1 MRSQAVGRASVQA
14 KRLACWAG
22 SVMAVMAF
30 LPMCAVAVVAGVSVK
45 EDPLAVQRARAE
57 WVQKKGR
64 EVYYT
69 QTFDLS
75 GLPAY
80 RPG

>member
-1 MRSQAVGRASVQA
+1 MRAPALDWASVQA

-22 SVMAVMAF
+22 SVMAVLAF
-30 LPMCAVAVVAGVSVK
+30 LPTCAAAAVADVSVK

-57 WVQKKGR
+57 WVQKKGQKI
-64 EVYYT
+64 YYT

-75 GLPAY
+75 GLP
-80 RPG
+80 